1 MAEDA
6 TDKKIED
13 VPEVEVTAKDL
24 SSPDDG
30 EKAAEDTP
38 KKEIEISGDGAEAK
52 PTDGKPTESKPTE
65 GKPIDA
71 NPAMDRRPAGD
82 GGGRGHGSYHYDDRS
97 RPMSNDEKLK
107 RYKKQSEERLL
118 DIKRSREAKIG
129 KRRGR

>member
-1 MAEDA
+1 LAEDA

-30 EKAAEDTP
+30 DNAAEDTP
-38 KKEIEISGDGAEAK
+38 KKEIEISGEGAEAK
-52 PTDGKPTESKPTE
+52 PTDGKPTD
-65 GKPIDA
+65 GKPVDA
-71 NPAMDRRPAGD
+71 KPPMDRRPAGD

>member
-30 EKAAEDTP
+30 ENAAEDTS

-52 PTDGKPTESKPTE
+52 PTDAKPL
-65 GKPIDA
+65 
-71 NPAMDRRPAGD
+71 MDRRPAGD